1 MSMNDILSTASS
13 SQIEEMMNT
22 SDDDTLQHMFL
33 RLAMAPSNNMKNLVS
48 KINDA
53 LSQDS
58 FVAKHS
64 SFGSTN
70 IIVNLPKTI
79 YDVSSISVLSMY
91 GRYELALMNSSGS
104 LKYIQ
109 SIGYDFCLPSFD
121 TSTDVIIEIRRIYS
135 ELQKLN
141 STICK

>member
-13 SQIEEMMNT
+13 SQIEEMMNAQ
-22 SDDDTLQHMFL
+22 DDELDRMFL
-33 RLAMAPSNNMKNLVS
+33 RLAMTPSNNMKNLVS

-53 LSQDS
+53 LSQDG
-58 FVAKHS
+58 FVAEHS
-64 SFGSTN
+64 LFGSTN

-91 GRYELALMNSSGS
+91 GRYELALMNSSGT
-104 LKYIQ
+104 LIYIE

-141 STICK
+141 NL

>member
-13 SQIEEMMNT
+13 SQIEEMMNAQ
-22 SDDDTLQHMFL
+22 DDELDRMFL
-33 RLAMAPSNNMKNLVS
+33 RLAMTPSNNMKNLVS

-53 LSQDS
+53 LSQDG
-58 FVAKHS
+58 FVAEHS
-64 SFGSTN
+64 LFGSTN

-104 LKYIQ
+104 LIYIE
-109 SIGYDFCLPSFD
+109 SIGYDSFLPSFD
-121 TSTDVIIEIRRIYS
+121 SATNVIIEINRIYS

-141 STICK
+141 NL

>member
-22 SDDDTLQHMFL
+22 SDDNTLQHMFL
-33 RLAMAPSNNMKNLVS
+33 RLAMTPSNNMKNLVS

-53 LSQDS
+53 LSQDG
-58 FVAKHS
+58 FVAKHT

-79 YDVSSISVLSMY
+79 YDVSSISILSMY

-104 LKYIQ
+104 LIYIE
-109 SIGYDFCLPSFD
+109 SIGYDSFLPSFD
-121 TSTDVIIEIRRIYS
+121 TATNVIIEIRRIYS

-141 STICK
+141 NL